1 MFMDNLTCGLFELL
15 NDNSNIVTND
25 KLDRSY
31 EKFIEKV
38 KQLHQSENEYTTIIR
53 TLNVTRIEFKALQ
66 MLSQYGQGE
75 KCP

>member
-1 MFMDNLTCGLFELL
+1 MFMDNFTCGLFELL
-15 NDNSNIVTND
+15 NDSSDIVTND
-25 KLDRSY
+25 KLDKSY

-38 KQLHQSENEYTTIIR
+38 KQFHQSENEYTTVIH

-75 KCP
+75 KCA